1 MTREQRKELLAMIEA
16 MPTKTTTEKAR
27 KANALRHFAN
37 IANDDGA
44 AGRIREILNKSQHST
59 ATNFSRQGKADCFVW
74 IDGKRYNAECKT
86 NGGRV
91 GSLYGKKAPAF
102 VVYSMDIDNASTA
115 HQRRVIEPV
124 VMRTSLFLAILEN
137 CGALKST
144 NGTNPETAIQVSSK
158 KLFVA
163 LQKYTLTYDPNRR
176 YTMEDFGEEEG
187 EEEGEA

>member
-1 MTREQRKELLAMIEA
+1 MTREQKKDLLNAIQA
-16 MPTKTTTEKAR
+16 MPTTTTAQKAR

-37 IANDDGA
+37 IDNDCGA
-44 AGRIREILNKSQHST
+44 VGRIREILDKSIHST
-59 ATNFSRQGKADCFVW
+59 ARNFAKQGKADCFVW
-74 IDGKRYNAECKT
+74 VDGKRYNAERKT

-124 VMRTSLFLAILEN
+124 VMRTSLFLAILED

-158 KLFVA
+158 KLFLA
-163 LQKYTLTYDPNRR
+163 LQEYTLTYDPNRR
-176 YTMEDFGEEEG
+176 YTAEDFGEED
-187 EEEGEA
+187 GEA